1 MPEFRQKMEP
11 ATATLARHLLAAA
24 DRYGLDR
31 LKVMCECR
39 LAVGMEAGT
48 VASTLALAEQHS
60 CSALKAK
67 CIEFIAGGSQENLD
81 AVLATEGYNHLVAS
95 SPSVLAELLRAV
107 HGEKRRR
114 SAE

>member
-1 MPEFRQKMEP
+1 
-11 ATATLARHLLAAA
+11 
-24 DRYGLDR
+24 
-31 LKVMCECR
+31 MCECR

-48 VASTLALAEQHS
+48 VASTLALAEEHS

-107 HGEKRRR
+107 HGEKRR